1 MQRNIQ
7 DYFSISH
14 SSSYFDGSI
23 LNNMEYFRGLFCLAF
38 YSDFFGFVQDRGIF
52 KIISTSHSSSYFDR
66 WILNNMEYFRGL
78 FCLQN
83 NQKIQETHVE
93 EYSRLFQYLICH
105 HILTDRS
112 SIIWNTFVVF
122 FAWHFI
128 RISLDLFK
136 IRIITI
142 HNQLSSL
149 NMCQIV

>member
-23 LNNMEYFRGLFCLAF
+23 LNNMEYFRGLFCL
-38 YSDFFGFVQDRGIF
+38 
-52 KIISTSHSSSYFDR
+52 
-66 WILNNMEYFRGL
+66 
-78 FCLQN
+78 QN
-83 NQKIQETHVE
+83 NQKIQEIE

-136 IRIITI
+136 IEEYSRLFQYLIRHHILTDRSSIIWNTFVVFFAYKTI
-142 HNQLSSL
+142 KKFRRQRNIQDYFNISFV
-149 NMCQIV
+149 IIF

>member
-1 MQRNIQ
+1 MKLDNPDILQNLPNVVLYQQNNQNLGDTCRNPRGIIKII
-7 DYFSISH
+7 SISH

-83 NQKIQETHVE
+83 NQKI
-93 EYSRLFQYLICH
+93 
-105 HILTDRS
+105 
-112 SIIWNTFVVF
+112 
-122 FAWHFI
+122 
-128 RISLDLFK
+128 
-136 IRIITI
+136 
-142 HNQLSSL
+142 
-149 NMCQIV
+149 